1 MFDIERHILSNGMH
15 VVALADDSTPIAT
28 VNLLYKVGSR
38 NENPDRTGLAHFMEH
53 LMFTGSENAPD
64 FDQELQCVGGEN
76 NAFTDD
82 DITNYYINLPVQ
94 NIETAFWLESDRMNN
109 LLLTPEAVEVQRKVV
124 MEEFKQRCLNQ
135 PYGDLAHLKSALAYK
150 VHPYQWPTIGKELSH
165 IENASIDEIK
175 NFYHRHYTPDNAILS
190 VVGNI
195 DPQKVFQLA
204 EKWFSHI
211 TSHSNVALVPQ
222 EPKQIERRTLS
233 VERNVPA
240 DVISINYHMGNRLSR
255 EFYVLDMA
263 TDILSDGV
271 SSRLVQTLTKQNP
284 IMSDVDAG
292 VSCNYDAGLLS
303 FNGTLLPGVTM
314 QMAEDAIHQI
324 VNKFIFEG
332 ATEYEM
338 QKVKNRS
345 EASRTLA
352 AILPQ
357 IKARELAYYE
367 MLGNA
372 NMINTDIDIY
382 NTITSTEICEI
393 LKKVMIPENESVI
406 YYHTKY

>member
-15 VVALADDSTPIAT
+15 VVALVDDSTPITT

-271 SSRLVQTLTKQNP
+271 SSRLVQALTKQNP

>member
-271 SSRLVQTLTKQNP
+271 SSRLVQALTKQNP

>member
-82 DITNYYINLPVQ
+82 DITNYYVNLPVQ

-271 SSRLVQTLTKQNP
+271 SSRLVQALTKQNP